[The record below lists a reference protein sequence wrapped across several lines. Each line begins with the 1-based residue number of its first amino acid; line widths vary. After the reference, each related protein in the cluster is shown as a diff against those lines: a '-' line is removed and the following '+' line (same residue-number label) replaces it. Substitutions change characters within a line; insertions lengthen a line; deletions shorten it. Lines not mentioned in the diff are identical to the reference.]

1 MNEKV
6 NEPLPLDKEQIPSK
20 GTPDPLPLREEQIPD
35 APARE
40 RLAYSAL
47 PATTTVEQQTV
58 TAGQRKINII
68 WEVTQSLIAILIT
81 GSVVYIAINQ
91 IQSDVLTNAFFLV
104 VTLYF
109 VRTNH
114 TKTGGIAEND
124 SRSR

>member
-47 PATTTVEQQTV
+47 PATTTVEEQTV
-58 TAGQRKINII
+58 TAGQRRISGI
-68 WEVTQSLIAILIT
+68 WEGMQA
-81 GSVVYIAINQ
+81 YIA
-91 IQSDVLTNAFFLV
+91 ALV
-104 VTLYF
+104 VTFGVYVAVRLALLYLI
-109 VRTNH
+109 RDATEAQQ
-114 TKTGGIAEND
+114 TIAYAAFA
-124 SRSR
+124 